1 MSEEKHYA
9 GFWVRLFAGA
19 LDILFLAIPLSIL
32 FVIGGFDTVESFSYH
47 DNFSDFY
54 SAFVTAPSNR
64 FLSLVTHAV
73 TIAYVGCFLSS
84 KQQATIGK
92 RLLGIYVGNPD
103 GSRLTWQ
110 KSVGRALASILT
122 SMTMGL
128 GFLPVIFTKEKTALH
143 DLLCNTRVFHGKK
156 ND

>member
-1 MSEEKHYA
+1 MSEEKKYA
-9 GFWVRLFAGA
+9 GFWVRFFAGT
-19 LDILFLAIPLSIL
+19 LDILFLAIPLAIL
-32 FVIGGFDTVESFSYH
+32 FMIGGFDDVEALSHY

-54 SAFVTAPSNR
+54 VAFTTAPSNR

-103 GSRLTWQ
+103 GSKLTWQ
-110 KSVGRALASILT
+110 KSVGRALGSIVT

-128 GFLPVIFTKEKTALH
+128 GFLAVIFTKEKISLH
-143 DLLCNTRVFHGKK
+143 DFLCNTRVFMGKK